1 MREVHFPTHWINGKY
16 SVPYTQS
23 VLGTETVSSLAQKLL
38 KNKKASTEEE
48 AIYMAKEL
56 INKITNRQ

>member
-1 MREVHFPTHWINGKY
+1 MREINLPINWINGRY
-16 SVPYTQS
+16 SVPYTQN

-48 AIYMAKEL
+48 AVTMAKEL
-56 INKITNRQ
+56 ITKISNRQ